1 MRKAAKPIAR
11 KGALDLIG
19 ILDYGIGN
27 VGSIHNMLKKAGAAS
42 LIVHTADELSDCQK
56 LILPGVGAFDDGMA
70 RLDAS
75 GMRAALDA
83 AVAQGKPV
91 LGICLGMQMLGLSSE
106 EGKSEGLGY
115 IRFRNLRFQLED
127 HPELKVPHMGWD
139 FVTLP
144 DAADPMVRGI
154 TEAQRYY
161 FVHSYY
167 AQCENDADALMICDY
182 GRPFVAAVRHGN
194 VRGTQFHPEKSH
206 RFGMALLKN
215 FAEVC

>member
-1 MRKAAKPIAR
+1 V

-27 VGSIHNMLKKAGAAS
+27 VGSIKNMLKKAGAAS
-42 LIVHTADELSDCQK
+42 MIVHAAEELQTCDK
-56 LILPGVGAFDDGMA
+56 LILPGVGAFDDGMK

-75 GMRAALDA
+75 GMRTALDV
-83 AVAQGKPV
+83 AVTQGKPV

-106 EGKSEGLGY
+106 EGKREGLGY
-115 IRFRNLRFQLED
+115 IPFRNLRFQLEAY
-127 HPELKVPHMGWD
+127 PELKVPHMGWD

-144 DAADPMVRGI
+144 DPTDPLVSGQN
-154 TEAQRYY
+154 EPPRYY

-167 AQCENDADALMICDY
+167 AQCEDDRDALMICDY